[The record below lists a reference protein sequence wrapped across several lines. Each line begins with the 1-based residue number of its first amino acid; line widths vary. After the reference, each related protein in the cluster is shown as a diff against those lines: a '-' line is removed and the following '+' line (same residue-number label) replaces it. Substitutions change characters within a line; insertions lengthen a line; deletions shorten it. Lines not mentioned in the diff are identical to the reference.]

1 MRPMSELPSDSTAE
15 LLRRV
20 RDGDGQA
27 RDALFRR
34 CLPLLRRWAHGRL
47 PRESRDVADTDDLV
61 QVTLI
66 RALNHVGDFDARH
79 AGSFLA
85 YLRQILL
92 NEVRGEL
99 RKRRV
104 RGIQVEVGGHDPG
117 DGGESVVEHLLGHE
131 RLRQYEVA
139 LAGLGRE
146 QQELVLMRLEFGL
159 DYAAIAAETGSTTN
173 AVRMRLARALETM
186 GRQIAAIQDSVE

>member
-1 MRPMSELPSDSTAE
+1 MTTPDSTAE
-15 LLRRV
+15 LLLRIRA
-20 RDGDGQA
+20 GDAKA
-27 RDALFRR
+27 REALFRR

-47 PRESRDVADTDDLV
+47 PRESRDAADTDDLV

-66 RALNHVGDFDARH
+66 RALNQAQSFQPQH

-92 NEVRGEL
+92 NEVRGEM

-104 RGIQVEVGGHDPG
+104 RGQQVEVSEHDPG
-117 DGGESVVEHLLGHE
+117 DDGESVVEHLLGHE
-131 RLRQYEVA
+131 RLRQYEDA
-139 LAGLGRE
+139 LASLSRE

-159 DYAAIAAETGSTTN
+159 DYADIAAETGSTPN
-173 AVRMRLARALETM
+173 AVRMRLARALEAM
-186 GRQIAAIQDSVE
+186 GRQIAAMQGTPE